1 MLEHLSKRFAGK
13 INLCWNYFRSRCRRV
28 RVRIFSG
35 HDAASE
41 RDNDVIVGHIVS
53 TASSLHVV
61 KCSIHTNSDQR
72 WWSSCRQS
80 LSMLYQFYHHD
91 CDLLAV
97 IKWIPINP
105 IASVILLV
113 VASIVIWIL
122 APVETEK

>member
-13 INLCWNYFRSRCRRV
+13 LICAGIISEA
-28 RVRIFSG
+28 
-35 HDAASE
+35 DA
-41 RDNDVIVGHIVS
+41 DVYVYGFFQGMMLLLNVIVGHIVS

-91 CDLLAV
+91 CDFACG
-97 IKWIPINP
+97 N
-105 IASVILLV
+105 
-113 VASIVIWIL
+113 
-122 APVETEK
+122 